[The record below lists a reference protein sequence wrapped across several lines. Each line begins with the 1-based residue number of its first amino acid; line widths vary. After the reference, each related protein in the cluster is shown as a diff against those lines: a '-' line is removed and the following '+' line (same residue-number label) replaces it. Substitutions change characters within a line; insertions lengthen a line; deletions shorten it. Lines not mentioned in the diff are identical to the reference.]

1 MVFKHDD
8 KTYERSHFWPSVS
21 GVGSLLSCEVEIIAV
36 IIHSLKDPLV
46 GGDGR
51 KLMLTGSTGS
61 EDRKCQEIMEA
72 SHHTDQLWLC
82 EIGLNKELET
92 TFNDRFCT
100 LRILLKWPPLL

>member
-8 KTYERSHFWPSVS
+8 NTYERSHFWPGVS

-46 GGDGR
+46 GGDGS

-61 EDRKCQEIMEA
+61 EDRKCREIMEA
-72 SHHTDQLWLC
+72 SHQTDQLWLC
-82 EIGLNKELET
+82 GTGLNKELET
-92 TFNDRFCT
+92 TFSDRFWT
-100 LRILLKWPPLL
+100 WRILLKWPPLL